1 MAVDLSVHSLHPGAQ
16 GPAGGASGAQAAT
29 GAFMGHAASVVTD
42 PMSLLA
48 DAAEELTFSVDTT
61 DEFEL
66 SEREEEDKALKA
78 QEERVQL
85 YKDLMHQA
93 GKTEEMHQLADQL
106 RSSRTKSDVMRQV
119 RERFPD
125 SSDAYAALDYALE
138 ELEAKGASEESIR
151 AVKDAR
157 DELLA
162 EEGPAVRAGMQ
173 AMLAAQG
180 YGDLDAGDALRGL
193 YRRAVCDF
201 AGVNEMFSHI
211 LDKYGPDKFD
221 QAISFLTRTLG
232 SDLSADVPSMEKT
245 HLENV
250 NANLG
255 LVRLVQSAH
264 AQCGRVMDRWRDVHG
279 ITNCPLDS
287 RALLG
292 RVLALRGEN
301 FLSAANFERIAAE
314 VRPPDIEREVLFL
327 QELMQMTRSLPSQL
341 FDGHSGHMK
350 VLDAVQDAVDN
361 AIEREDAFYAASDS

>member
-1 MAVDLSVHSLHPGAQ
+1 MAVDLSIHSLRPGAQ
-16 GPAGGASGAQAAT
+16 GPAGGASEAQAAS
-29 GAFMGHAASVVTD
+29 GAFMGYAAAVVID

-66 SEREEEDKALKA
+66 SEREEEDKALKS
-78 QEERVQL
+78 QEERLRL
-85 YKDLMHQA
+85 YKDLMHQL
-93 GKTEEMHQLADQL
+93 GKTEELNQLVSQL
-106 RSSRTKSDVMRQV
+106 LNSRTKSDVMRQV

-125 SSDAYAALDYALE
+125 SSDAFAALDHALE
-138 ELEAKGASEESIR
+138 ELEKKGAPEESVQ
-151 AVKDAR
+151 AVRDAR
-157 DELLA
+157 EDLLA

-173 AMLAAQG
+173 AMLSARE

-201 AGVNEMFSHI
+201 SGVNELFNHI
-211 LDKYGPDKFD
+211 LDKYGQDKFD
-221 QAISFLTRTLG
+221 QAIGFLTRALG

-264 AQCGRVMDRWRDVHG
+264 VLCGRVMDRWRNVHG
-279 ITNCPLDS
+279 IENCPLDS

-292 RVLALRGEN
+292 KILALKGEN
-301 FLSAANFERIAAE
+301 FLSAANFERIATEAM
-314 VRPPDIEREVLFL
+314 PPDIEREVLFL
-327 QELMQMTRSLPSQL
+327 QEVMQMVRSMPSQL
-341 FDGHSGHMK
+341 FDGHSGHLK

-361 AIEREDAFYAASDS
+361 AIGREDAFYAAQEE